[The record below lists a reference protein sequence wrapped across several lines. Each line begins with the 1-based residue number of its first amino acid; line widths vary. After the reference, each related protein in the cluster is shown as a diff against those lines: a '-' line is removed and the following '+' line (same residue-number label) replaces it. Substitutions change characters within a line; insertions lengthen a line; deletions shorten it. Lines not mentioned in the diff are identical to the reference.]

1 MSSPQGQGDSRQI
14 RVLVAAESIEQATS
28 LSTVIGDSGLTCVL
42 AENDEAALRQ
52 VAEEDDID
60 VILVA
65 MRNTRPGS
73 DLWRLPRRIK
83 QIRNTP
89 VIAILSREALSSLD
103 ASIAMDDFL
112 VDPYD
117 SAEIALR
124 IKRALW
130 RKTSLHSE
138 QMIKRGDLLI
148 DLGECEVSV
157 AGRPVPLTFKEYELL
172 RFLASNPGRVF
183 SREALLDEIWGHDYY
198 GGDRTVDVHI
208 RRLRSK
214 IEDPTHTF
222 IETVRNMGY
231 KFRKEP

>member
-1 MSSPQGQGDSRQI
+1 MSSPQAQGNLRQI
-14 RVLVAAESIEQATS
+14 KVLAAAEDMGQATS
-28 LSTVIGDSGLTCVL
+28 LSTVLSDSGLTCVL

-52 VAEEDDID
+52 VADEAVD
-60 VILVA
+60 VVLVA

-73 DLWRLPRRIK
+73 GLWRLPRKIK

-89 VIAILSREALSSLD
+89 IIALLSKNALGTLD
-103 ASIAMDDFL
+103 TSVAMDDFL
-112 VDPYD
+112 IEPYD
-117 SAEIALR
+117 PAELALR

-130 RKTSLHSE
+130 RKTNLHSE
-138 QMIKRGDLLI
+138 EIVKCGDLVI
-148 DLGECEVSV
+148 DLVECEVTLG
-157 AGRPVPLTFKEYELL
+157 GRPIPLTFKEYELL

-183 SREALLDEIWGHDYY
+183 SRDGLLDEIWGYDYF

-214 IEDPTHTF
+214 IEDSTHTF
-222 IETVRNMGY
+222 IETVRNIGY